1 MLARYNRTPIK
12 RNFFKFLSRDMVSAQ
27 KPTALL
33 DQVPKEPQKLK
44 DNIAVWSEMKDLV
57 VKYKGLSLGEGAPA
71 W

>member
-1 MLARYNRTPIK
+1 
-12 RNFFKFLSRDMVSAQ
+12 MVSVQ